1 MNPSYQN
8 LPSPRDP
15 GRVLSRLGLFL
26 RAVVFLCTWVVCIVP
41 VTLFVSSYLGRY
53 FYTFDLAC
61 HFRVQYVAILT
72 PGTLAFLCLRR
83 WASAAVTGLLV
94 LIGLMSFAPFY
105 HGNPELPPPRAPV
118 CRIVSVNAH
127 KGGRTYRQ
135 VRSFLRSASP
145 TVIVLEEVDA
155 EWMDRL
161 LDLMPYWVK
170 EPRSNDFGIAIGSA
184 VPVLGSR
191 RIKEPATDIPSL
203 VAHLSFHGKVFT
215 VVGAHPPPPMD
226 HRRWQARNR
235 QLEQIAK
242 TIKEMDGPVLLAGD
256 LNITPW
262 SPFFSDLLKQ
272 SGLGDSRLH
281 NGLQPSWPTV
291 LPPCLRIPLDHCLVS
306 PEVTVIRRRLGPYV
320 GSDHLPVI
328 VDVSLR

>member
-1 MNPSYQN
+1 MNPSSPN
-8 LPSPRDP
+8 LSSPRDP
-15 GRVLSRLGLFL
+15 GRALNRLGLFL
-26 RAVVFLCTWVVCIVP
+26 RAAVFLCTWVVCIVP
-41 VTLFVSSYLGRY
+41 AVLFVTSFLGRY
-53 FYTFDLAC
+53 SCKLDLAC

-72 PGTLAFLCLRR
+72 PGTLVFLCLRR

-105 HGNPELPPPRAPV
+105 HGNPELPPPGAPV
-118 CRIVSVNAH
+118 CRIVSVNVH
-127 KGGRTYRQ
+127 KGGRTYWQ

-145 TVIVLEEVDA
+145 TVILLEEVDA

-161 LDLMPYWVK
+161 LDLMPYWVV

-184 VPVLGSR
+184 VPVLRSR
-191 RIKEPATDIPSL
+191 RIREPTTDIVSL
-203 VAHLSFHGKVFT
+203 VAQLSFHGKAFT

-226 HRRWQARNR
+226 HTRWQARNR
-235 QLEQIAK
+235 QLEQIAR
-242 TIKEMDGPVLLAGD
+242 TIKEMDGPVVLAGD

-272 SGLGDSRLH
+272 SGLGDSRLE
-281 NGLQPSWPTV
+281 NGLQPSWPTM

-306 PEVTVIRRRLGPYV
+306 SEVAVIRRRLGPYV

-328 VDVSLR
+328 ADVSFR